1 MLTKE
6 EVLEKLYNS
15 KETFIKILVRLG
27 ILKYKSHIQSKLD
40 PRDVWIRFK
49 YNYYNPLTY
58 IYLILATI
66 FVVPIG
72 LLDSSL
78 KQIWCEGEK
87 ELTEG
92 FELFLN

>member
-15 KETFIKILVRLG
+15 NKTFIKILVRLG

-40 PRDVWIRFK
+40 PRDVWGFLK
-49 YNYYNPLTY
+49 FNYYNPLTY
-58 IYLILATI
+58 IYLIPAIIIGT
-66 FVVPIG
+66 PIG
-72 LLDSSL
+72 LLNSSL
-78 KQIWCEGEK
+78 KQMWRDGKK

-92 FELFLN
+92 IELFLN

>member
-15 KETFIKILVRLG
+15 NKTFIKILVRLG

-40 PRDVWIRFK
+40 PRDVWGFFK
-49 YNYYNPLTY
+49 FNYYNPLTY
-58 IYLILATI
+58 IYLIPAIIIGT
-66 FVVPIG
+66 PIG
-72 LLDSSL
+72 LLNSSL
-78 KQIWCEGEK
+78 KQVWRDGKK

-92 FELFLN
+92 IELFLN

>member
-15 KETFIKILVRLG
+15 KETFIKILVKLG
-27 ILKYKSHIQSKLD
+27 ILKLKNWKQSTLD
-40 PRDVWIRFK
+40 PREVWARF
-49 YNYYNPLTY
+49 NFNFYNPLTY
-58 IYLILATI
+58 IYLIPAIIIGT
-66 FVVPIG
+66 PIG
-72 LLDSSL
+72 LLNSSL
-78 KQIWCEGEK
+78 KQVWRDGKK

>member
-6 EVLEKLYNS
+6 EVLEKIYNS

-40 PRDVWIRFK
+40 PRNVWVCFK
-49 YNYYNPLTY
+49 FNYYNPLTY
-58 IYLILATI
+58 IYLIPAI
-66 FVVPIG
+66 IIGIPIG
-72 LLDSSL
+72 LLNMSL
-78 KQIWCEGEK
+78 IQVWRAGKT

-92 FELFLN
+92 IEIFLN